1 MTANSSSST
10 APVSSRVFAV
20 IAGGGTAGHI
30 IPAMA
35 IAEQLIEQGRA
46 PLSIAFVASLRA
58 SDQRLLANSQHPRLL
73 LNVDG
78 LQRSISP
85 RALWRTATALPK
97 LAVAAA
103 RTVRQF
109 RQWQPRVV
117 VSVGGFA
124 SEPAVRAA
132 RTLGI
137 PVVVVSYDRHPGL
150 ATRRQARH
158 AAAVAVAFAGSALPG
173 ATHTGAPVRAA
184 VRRVLR
190 NTPGDGAR
198 RQAAEAFGIDPARR
212 VVVVMGGSLGSL
224 VVNRAI
230 EQWAVANA
238 NRADVA
244 IVHLAGERYM
254 DTTFALSAG
263 SLLQYVRC
271 AGHDDMA
278 DVWQIADITVCR
290 AGASTVAELVSVGSA
305 AIIIPWAQA
314 ADDHQRL
321 NAAWL
326 SDAGAAVM
334 VQQHEL
340 EHRFASELS
349 RIVDDVTL
357 SERLT
362 AASYAIGALNRS
374 SAIGALIESVAR

>member
-10 APVSSRVFAV
+10 APVSPRVFAV

-30 IPAMA
+30 IPALA

-46 PLSIAFVASLRA
+46 PLSIAFVASLRP

-158 AAAVAVAFAGSALPG
+158 AAAVAVAFAGSALPS
-173 ATHTGAPVRAA
+173 ARHTGAPVRAA

-254 DTTFALSAG
+254 DTTVALPAG
-263 SLLQYVRC
+263 SLLQYVRR

-278 DVWQIADITVCR
+278 GVWQIADITVCR

-334 VQQHEL
+334 VQEHEL
-340 EHRFASELS
+340 EHRFGGELS

-357 SERLT
+357 GERL
-362 AASYAIGALNRS
+362 AANSYALGTLNRS
-374 SAIGALIESVAR
+374 SAIGALIESVAH

>member
-10 APVSSRVFAV
+10 APVSPRVFAV

-30 IPAMA
+30 IPALA

-46 PLSIAFVASLRA
+46 PLSIAFVASLRP

-158 AAAVAVAFAGSALPG
+158 AAAVAVAFAGSALPS
-173 ATHTGAPVRAA
+173 ARHTGAPVRAA

-254 DTTFALSAG
+254 DTTFALPAG
-263 SLLQYVRC
+263 SLLQYVRR

-278 DVWQIADITVCR
+278 GVWQIADITVCR

-334 VQQHEL
+334 VQEHEL
-340 EHRFASELS
+340 EHRFGGELS

-357 SERLT
+357 GERL
-362 AASYAIGALNRS
+362 AANSYALGTLNRS
-374 SAIGALIESVAR
+374 SAIGALIESVAH

>member
-1 MTANSSSST
+1 MSTTSST
-10 APVSSRVFAV
+10 TPVSPRVFAV

-30 IPAMA
+30 IPGLA

-46 PLSIAFVASLRA
+46 PLSIAFVASQRP
-58 SDQRLLANSQHPRLL
+58 SDQRLLADSQHPRLL

-85 RALWRTATALPK
+85 RALWRTATALVK
-97 LAVAAA
+97 LIIASAQAG
-103 RTVRQF
+103 RQF

-132 RTLGI
+132 RALGI
-137 PVVVVSYDRHPGL
+137 PVVVVSYDQHPGL

-158 AAAVAVAFAGSALPG
+158 AAAVAVAFADSKLPG

-184 VRRVLR
+184 VRRLSR
-190 NTPGDGAR
+190 STASHGGAR
-198 RQAAEAFGIDPARR
+198 TQAAEMFGIDAARR

-230 EQWAVANA
+230 EEWAVANA

-254 DTTFALSAG
+254 DTKFALPSGA
-263 SLLQYVRC
+263 LLQYVRR
-271 AGHDDMA
+271 AGHDNMA
-278 DVWQIADITVCR
+278 DVWQLADITVCR

-326 SDAGAAVM
+326 GDAGAALM
-334 VQQHEL
+334 VQEHEL
-340 EHRFASELS
+340 EDRFAGELS
-349 RIVDDVTL
+349 RLVDDVAL
-357 SERLT
+357 SERLA
-362 AASYAIGALNRS
+362 AASYALGALNRS
-374 SAIGALIESVAR
+374 SAIGAIIESVAR